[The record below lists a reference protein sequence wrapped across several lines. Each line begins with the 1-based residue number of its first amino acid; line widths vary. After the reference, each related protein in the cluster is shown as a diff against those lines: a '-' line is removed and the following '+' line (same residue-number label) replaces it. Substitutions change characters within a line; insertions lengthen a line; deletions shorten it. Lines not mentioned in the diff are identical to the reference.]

1 MDAVTAEIVPTR
13 PTPSGPAPRLSGRP
27 TPSGPAGTRPTP
39 SGPMHG
45 ASMPAFQ
52 SDPPPVVEI
61 PRPPR
66 LPRLT
71 PAPAEVVETL
81 SLPPGLHGQ
90 ISPMEDELPR
100 TYLDARVLFTHMS
113 RRLGRE
119 YREKHQISL
128 RTSVES
134 IEQMQAV
141 LRDRFPGG
149 VIRTR
154 DDYFFVRRHGAL
166 LSEILARTLEAE
178 WVDIAPTEIGYW
190 AMIVPPKTRVW
201 PFGRVL
207 RLLTR
212 GHHERDLV
220 SYYLELK
227 NRAFRERP

>member
-1 MDAVTAEIVPTR
+1 MR
-13 PTPSGPAPRLSGRP
+13 
-27 TPSGPAGTRPTP
+27 
-39 SGPMHG
+39 G

-52 SDPPPVVEI
+52 SDPPPLVEI
-61 PRPPR
+61 PRAPR

-71 PAPAEVVETL
+71 PAPAEVAETL

-90 ISPMEDELPR
+90 IAPLENELPK
-100 TYLDARVLFTHMS
+100 TSLEARILFTHMA

-119 YREKHQISL
+119 YREKHQIAL

-134 IEQMQAV
+134 IEQMQAI
-141 LRDRFPGG
+141 LRDRFPDGI
-149 VIRTR
+149 IRTR
-154 DDYFFVRRHGAL
+154 EENLFVRRHGAF

-190 AMIVPPKTRVW
+190 AMVVPAKTRVW

-212 GHHERDLV
+212 GHRERDLV

-227 NRAFRERP
+227 NRTLRERI